1 MCCGTHSDVAD
12 SGQHWCLLVADVRKK
27 TVTIVDS
34 LSSFT
39 YTTCAEQIAYKWK
52 WGYLKQSI
60 IFNYVTA
67 LFYAL
72 LTHIAI
78 QTGQAE
84 NGVQISSDLLL
95 LGSFDIVNSFPVCFG
110 VVECCMSMWF
120 ENTGEAMTM

>member
-1 MCCGTHSDVAD
+1 M
-12 SGQHWCLLVADVRKK
+12 ADVRKK

-39 YTTCAEQIAYKWK
+39 YTTCAEQFAYKWK

-72 LTHIAI
+72 LTHIAT

-84 NGVQISSDLLL
+84 NGVKISSDLLL
-95 LGSFDIVNSFPVCFG
+95 LRSFDIVNSFPVEYLDSVCFG
-110 VVECCMSMWF
+110 VVECRMSMWF
-120 ENTGEAMTM
+120 ETLLRQ